1 MEKRYVIKTLSVD
14 RVLNKEHFY
23 MKNYAENIQQKLA
36 PDPFLILLNNSQQP
50 SHARNSFKNKDILKK
65 IYQKV
70 FKK

>member
-1 MEKRYVIKTLSVD
+1 
-14 RVLNKEHFY
+14 

>member
-1 MEKRYVIKTLSVD
+1 MEKMYVIKTLSID

-23 MKNYAENIQQKLA
+23 MKNYAGNIQQKLA
-36 PDPFLILLNNSQQP
+36 PDPFLILLNNLKQS

-65 IYQKV
+65 GYQKV